1 MIRADSQAKV
11 FAALAIAVLAGLAAA
26 QTGAAAKEK
35 TNPKAAKADSGPT
48 VAVTVTNKRKAG
60 VVELDV
66 ALAGS
71 PSFKPILRNL
81 GAGKQAVITLSRDE
95 NCRFDFF
102 IKYDDGATNT
112 VPGVNVCDDGK
123 LNLVE

>member
-1 MIRADSQAKV
+1 MIRAGSMAV
-11 FAALAIAVLAGLAAA
+11 TLAALAIAGLAGLAEA
-26 QTGAAAKEK
+26 QTNAPAKDK
-35 TNPKAAKADSGPT
+35 MKAKAKTDSGPT

-71 PSFKPILRNL
+71 PAFKPILRNL
-81 GAGKQAVITLSRDE
+81 GPGKQAVINLSKDE
-95 NCRFDFF
+95 NCLFDFY

>member
-1 MIRADSQAKV
+1 MTKQKM
-11 FAALAIAVLAGLAAA
+11 
-26 QTGAAAKEK
+26 K
-35 TNPKAAKADSGPT
+35 PKADSGPT
-48 VAVTVTNKRKAG
+48 VAVTVTNKRKVG

-71 PSFKPILRNL
+71 PAFKPLLRNL
-81 GAGKQAVITLSRDE
+81 APGKQSVVTLSRDE
-95 NCRFDFF
+95 NCTFDFY

-112 VPGVNVCDDGK
+112 VANVHVCEDGK

>member
-1 MIRADSQAKV
+1 MIKAGSKTIA
-11 FAALAIAVLAGLAAA
+11 FAALAIAVFGGVAEA
-26 QTGAAAKEK
+26 QTSTTAKEK
-35 TNPKAAKADSGPT
+35 MKAKAKTDSGAT
-48 VAVTVTNKRKAG
+48 VAVTVTNKRNVG

-71 PSFKPILRNL
+71 PAFKPLLRNL
-81 GAGKQAVITLSRDE
+81 APGKQAVVTLSRDV
-95 NCRFDFF
+95 NCRFDFY

>member
-1 MIRADSQAKV
+1 MIWAGSRV
-11 FAALAIAVLAGLAAA
+11 VILAALAIAVFAGVAEA
-26 QTGAAAKEK
+26 QTSTTAKEK
-35 TNPKAAKADSGPT
+35 MKAKAKTDSGPT
-48 VAVTVTNKRKAG
+48 VAVTVTNKRKVG

-71 PSFKPILRNL
+71 PAFRPILRNL
-81 GAGKQAVITLSRDE
+81 GPGKQAVVNLSKDE
-95 NCRFDFF
+95 NCQFDFY

>member
-1 MIRADSQAKV
+1 MIRMGSKAVAL
-11 FAALAIAVLAGLAAA
+11 AALAIVVFAGIAAA
-26 QTGAAAKEK
+26 QTNTPSKEK
-35 TNPKAAKADSGPT
+35 MKAKAKTDSGPT

-71 PSFKPILRNL
+71 PAFRPILRNL
-81 GAGKQAVITLSRDE
+81 GPGKQAVVNLSKDE
-95 NCRFDFF
+95 NCLFDFY

>member
-1 MIRADSQAKV
+1 MIRAGSMAV
-11 FAALAIAVLAGLAAA
+11 ALAALAIAGLAGIAEA
-26 QTGAAAKEK
+26 QTNAPTKEK
-35 TNPKAAKADSGPT
+35 MKAKAKTDSGPT
-48 VAVTVTNKRKAG
+48 VAVTVTNKRKAS

-71 PSFKPILRNL
+71 PAFKPILRNL
-81 GAGKQAVITLSRDE
+81 GPAKQAVINLSKDE
-95 NCRFDFF
+95 NCLFDFY

-112 VPGVNVCDDGK
+112 VPGVNACDDGK